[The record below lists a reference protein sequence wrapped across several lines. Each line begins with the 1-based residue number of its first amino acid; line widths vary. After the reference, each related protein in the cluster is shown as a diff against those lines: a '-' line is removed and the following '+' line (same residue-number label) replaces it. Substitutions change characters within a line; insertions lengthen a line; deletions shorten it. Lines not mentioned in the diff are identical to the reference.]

1 MYALQMLALM
11 RAQELERE
19 TRARRHRRELDESHV
34 AGERHGVRERLTSWS
49 IRARLRRGVAGSA
62 VSGIGRAPRA
72 EGTIAPACATC

>member
-34 AGERHGVRERLTSWS
+34 SGERHGVRERLTSWS
-49 IRARLRRGVAGSA
+49 IRTHLRRDVAGSPLF
-62 VSGIGRAPRA
+62 GRAPRA
-72 EGTIAPACATC
+72 EGTIAPACATS